1 MKTRNTYSTRRTY
14 KSIEPSWLT
23 LGQACILIAM
33 VVMEALFGFGGVAL
47 APVVY
52 AYIKS
57 ELKAVDLI

>member
-33 VVMEALFGFGGVAL
+33 VVLVRL
-47 APVVY
+47 
-52 AYIKS
+52 
-57 ELKAVDLI
+57 